1 MYFYFGIQ
9 SLLVSYISIVRGPT
23 TTPRDTPDRTEQN
36 WDQPIGPEN
45 YNYGQR
51 PMTKDGRFYK
61 PMFTKEGK
69 VFYPGMR
76 QNESGEWVRTKP
88 SRTGKFREYGP
99 RLTDEIPPYDIVED
113 VKNCRANISFG
124 QLTNENPKY
133 HKQLR
138 EGTYKLRIVNEKN

>member
-1 MYFYFGIQ
+1 MEDFINRCLQKKAKYFT
-9 SLLVSYISIVRGPT
+9 L
-23 TTPRDTPDRTEQN
+23 EC
-36 WDQPIGPEN
+36 
-45 YNYGQR
+45 
-51 PMTKDGRFYK
+51 
-61 PMFTKEGK
+61 
-69 VFYPGMR
+69 R

-138 EGTYKLRIVNEKN
+138 EEHIS